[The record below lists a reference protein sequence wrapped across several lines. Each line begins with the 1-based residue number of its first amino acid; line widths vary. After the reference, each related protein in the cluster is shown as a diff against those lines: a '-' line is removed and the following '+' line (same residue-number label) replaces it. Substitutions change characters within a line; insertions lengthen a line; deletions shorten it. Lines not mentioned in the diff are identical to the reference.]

1 MMVFRLLSILLL
13 LMGVPELTLANT
25 LPRHSQKESMPVIL
39 EIHDSSGRYRR
50 SLDDTPPENLHV
62 KITTNS
68 DVTSLYVRR
77 KRRHVTQP
85 KIYSATKN
93 GFIQEETVQTGKSI
107 FYVNNTDKTAITLTW
122 NNMTSQ
128 KFYGSFVKDGHS
140 HLIEPAT
147 VTGDT
152 PAGEIGPH
160 VVSRVELVV
169 DYFRDAVVI
178 QDSEDSP
185 LKEDSQRI
193 SRERRHTRRN
203 QKANRKRHLTR
214 PRRQVI
220 KNKLYVEYGIV
231 ADYKNY
237 QRWLSTTNQSLPDS
251 ERDYVTKTRMVE
263 FYDHVVNS
271 IDAIFKSADSERYSF
286 NIIMSGIV
294 IFNETN
300 SPPWT
305 HRHSLCPGCD
315 IVDDYEVLRQF
326 SDWSKQFLQ
335 NIIPHDHAALFTG
348 FDLYYRDLDS
358 PKTIGLS
365 FLSRMCGNWSVSV
378 VEEKVNALTVHVA
391 AHELGHNFGA
401 SHDGSLNAEMC
412 SATNLNLMASKMS
425 RVTDPAKARNPW
437 TFSACSLQSIYDYV
451 DKITRERRNCLLGVP
466 PLQNRHF
473 LPQPGLVYTADE
485 QCQSSYGNQ
494 SRVCRNYHHG
504 DWKSMCYGLACLVPE
519 KSECH
524 VIFPHDGT
532 PCGYQK
538 WCIQGLCVDSSKA
551 KKVSD
556 ACPLGD
562 DPFLTCVAS
571 DCNPRSGRHGDC
583 CQYCQ
588 KSKTTTTTM
597 EKQTSAGPSTTK
609 TVTSHI
615 STTLSSTTEYK
626 IKTTVRNV
634 SLKSTIQPDNSS
646 LHPTSQ
652 TDNSSILSTSQPH
665 FSQSSTSQTV
675 NSSLLSTTQPD
686 NLDSTTLVSH
696 SSSPTHD
703 EQTTASSNITGST
716 VHTTDVKTH
725 TTIQPSS
732 QRLVFTSNMEASI
745 GVFLSL
751 VVLL

>member
-1 MMVFRLLSILLL
+1 MMFCLISISLI
-13 LMGVPELTLANT
+13 LMGGLELIPAIA
-25 LPRHSQKESMPVIL
+25 LPRHSQKATEAVPVTL
-39 EIHDSSGRYRR
+39 EIHDPSGRFRR
-50 SLDDTPPENLHV
+50 SLDNTPPENLHV
-62 KITTNS
+62 KMTTS
-68 DVTSLYVRR
+68 SGVTSLYAQR

-85 KIYSATKN
+85 RIYSATKN
-93 GFIQEETVQTGKSI
+93 GFIQEESVHTGESI
-107 FYVNNTDKTAITLTW
+107 FYVNDTDKTAITIKW
-122 NNMTSQ
+122 NNLTSQ

-140 HLIEPAT
+140 HLIEPAP
-147 VTGDT
+147 GASDT

-160 VVSRVELVV
+160 VVSRIELVV
-169 DYFRDAVVI
+169 DYFRDAVVL

-193 SRERRHTRRN
+193 SRERRHITRD
-203 QKANRKRHLTR
+203 QKTNRKSSFIR

-220 KNKLYVEYGIV
+220 QNKLYVEYGIV

-237 QRWLSTTNQSLPDS
+237 QRWLSTTNLSLPDS

-271 IDAIFKSADSERYSF
+271 IDAIFKSADNERYNF

-305 HRHSLCPGCD
+305 HHHALCPGCD

-466 PLQNRHF
+466 ALQNRHF

-485 QCQSSYGNQ
+485 QCQSSYGNR

-504 DWKSMCYGLACLVPE
+504 DWTSMCYGLACLVPE

-551 KKVSD
+551 NKVS
-556 ACPLGD
+556 G
-562 DPFLTCVAS
+562 
-571 DCNPRSGRHGDC
+571 
-583 CQYCQ
+583 
-588 KSKTTTTTM
+588 
-597 EKQTSAGPSTTK
+597 
-609 TVTSHI
+609 
-615 STTLSSTTEYK
+615 
-626 IKTTVRNV
+626 
-634 SLKSTIQPDNSS
+634 
-646 LHPTSQ
+646 
-652 TDNSSILSTSQPH
+652 
-665 FSQSSTSQTV
+665 
-675 NSSLLSTTQPD
+675 
-686 NLDSTTLVSH
+686 
-696 SSSPTHD
+696 
-703 EQTTASSNITGST
+703 
-716 VHTTDVKTH
+716 
-725 TTIQPSS
+725 
-732 QRLVFTSNMEASI
+732 
-745 GVFLSL
+745 
-751 VVLL
+751 